1 MHTGQS
7 FLLILKSAQLFSLPP
22 APKFDGPLAVNHI
35 LDNSEFLL
43 KDQILGPESL
53 LIEGDTIYTGTEDGT
68 IVKIVNGK
76 IVKTIV
82 LSNDKRCSK

>member
-1 MHTGQS
+1 
-7 FLLILKSAQLFSLPP
+7 LPP
-22 APKFDGPLAVNHI
+22 SPKFEGPLAVNNI

-76 IVKTIV
+76 IIKTIV
-82 LSNDKRCSK
+82 LSNDKKCSK